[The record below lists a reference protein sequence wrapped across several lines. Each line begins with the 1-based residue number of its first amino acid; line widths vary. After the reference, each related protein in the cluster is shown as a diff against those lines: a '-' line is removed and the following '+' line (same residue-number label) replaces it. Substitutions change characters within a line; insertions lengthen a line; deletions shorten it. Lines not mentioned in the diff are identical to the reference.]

1 MLHTCT
7 TLSCPYYFSEM
18 WNIKPFFKFAQLLLV
33 TAIWACTCTSLYNL
47 FPYCIVMVSSMPN
60 GGRFVCPTLIF
71 SVCDSDQYFNYHR
84 FEYIHYLRWSEAR
97 KICINSTVYPSYPL
111 LLCIRSLL
119 LLVIAEKGVEER
131 SYMPQEREWWII
143 FFSLR

>member
-1 MLHTCT
+1 MVLIITMHRRRNHGGSGGWSPPLFSKVTLCLHIRSLPTE
-7 TLSCPYYFSEM
+7 LEPPF
-18 WNIKPFFKFAQLLLV
+18 IKPCSYAF
-33 TAIWACTCTSLYNL
+33 
-47 FPYCIVMVSSMPN
+47 
-60 GGRFVCPTLIF
+60 G
-71 SVCDSDQYFNYHR
+71 DSDQYFNYHR